1 MTDEPRRT
9 DDHGADDLVPTIEE
23 LSGAPKRRRT
33 ELPGSSIGGVLVGFD
48 YQVFRASKPPA
59 ELVEKAAPI
68 RGIPGEGGTML
79 SIEFPDEV
87 PLGGRPEPAVPPA
100 ATEPADPPSE

>member
-9 DDHGADDLVPTIEE
+9 DEPGADEVPTIVE
-23 LSGAPKRRRT
+23 LSGAQKRRRK

-68 RGIPGEGGTML
+68 RGIAGEGGAML

-87 PLGGRPEPAVPPA
+87 PIGSGPETAVPPA
-100 ATEPADPPSE
+100 ATEPAEAPSD

>member
-9 DDHGADDLVPTIEE
+9 DEPGADGAPTIDE
-23 LSGAPKRRRT
+23 LSDASKRRRK

-68 RGIPGEGGTML
+68 RGTAGEGGTML

-87 PLGGRPEPAVPPA
+87 PLGSGTEPAVPPA
-100 ATEPADPPSE
+100 ATARPDPSSD

>member
-1 MTDEPRRT
+1 MTDELRRT
-9 DDHGADDLVPTIEE
+9 DEPGADDEATIEE

-33 ELPGSSIGGVLVGFD
+33 ALPGSSIGGVLVGFD

-68 RGIPGEGGTML
+68 RGIAGEGGTML

-87 PLGGRPEPAVPPA
+87 PLGSRPEPGAPPA
-100 ATEPADPPSE
+100 ATEPVEPQSE

>member
-1 MTDEPRRT
+1 MTDEPHRT
-9 DDHGADDLVPTIEE
+9 DDQGADEAPTVED
-23 LSGAPKRRRT
+23 LSGARKRRRK

-68 RGIPGEGGTML
+68 RGIAGEGGTML
-79 SIEFPDEV
+79 SIEFPNEV
-87 PLGGRPEPAVPPA
+87 PLGGRLKPAGPPA
-100 ATEPADPPSE
+100 ATEPAGPPSE